1 MFLINLIILSQK
13 NLFENEKNKEE
24 QNEESL
30 IYRPLLDLKIKD
42 KYKVLGI
49 ETLKLNVNLFLIII
63 HNFCLS
69 YIFFENINIFFNNIF
84 FFIDNIID
92 IIKISFNTVIICFF
106 IN

>member
-30 IYRPLLDLKIKD
+30 IYRPLLDLKRKD

-69 YIFFENINIFFNNIF
+69 YIFFQNINIHFNNIF

-92 IIKISFNTVIICFF
+92 IIKISFNTFIICFF
-106 IN
+106 FN

>member
-30 IYRPLLDLKIKD
+30 IYRPLLDLKRKD
-42 KYKVLGI
+42 KNKVLGI
-49 ETLKLNVNLFLIII
+49 IKI

-69 YIFFENINIFFNNIF
+69 HIFFQYINIHFNNIF

-92 IIKISFNTVIICFF
+92 IIKISFYTFIICFF
-106 IN
+106 FN

>member
-30 IYRPLLDLKIKD
+30 IYKPLLDLKRKD

-49 ETLKLNVNLFLIII
+49 ETLKLNVNLFLIKI

-69 YIFFENINIFFNNIF
+69 HIFFQYINIHFNNIF

-92 IIKISFNTVIICFF
+92 IIKISFYTFIICFF
-106 IN
+106 FN